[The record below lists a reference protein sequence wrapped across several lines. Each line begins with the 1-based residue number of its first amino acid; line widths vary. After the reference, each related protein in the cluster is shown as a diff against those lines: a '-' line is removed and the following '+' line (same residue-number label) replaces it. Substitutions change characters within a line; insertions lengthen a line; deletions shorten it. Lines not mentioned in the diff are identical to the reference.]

1 MSWEVGRGGRR
12 KTLIILRGTEGS
24 NPSPSSAESSAN
36 LTFGCESY
44 PSGEDKAFAHGLYG
58 GWAMIL
64 SGIKTL
70 LETGEMLPP
79 IGGLTVG
86 LRIAPHGRA

>member
-1 MSWEVGRGGRR
+1 VGVDP
-12 KTLIILRGTEGS
+12 RGTEGS
-24 NPSPSSAESSAN
+24 NPPSSSAESSAN

>member
-1 MSWEVGRGGRR
+1 
-12 KTLIILRGTEGS
+12 
-24 NPSPSSAESSAN
+24 
-36 LTFGCESY
+36 
-44 PSGEDKAFAHGLYG
+44 
-58 GWAMIL
+58 MIL